1 MKLLIAIVN
10 NDDSAVVS
18 SALTK
23 EGYTVT
29 KLSTTGG
36 FLMVG
41 NTTFLIG
48 ADDDKVAKAKE
59 IIKEYSQRRM
69 HTAAST
75 AAFGIYMRLRDIYP
89 QSALME
95 SSDYHDSNNSHSF
108 IGINPIAS
116 VAISHGE
123 AICTFLRGTYTHK
136 NLDFTKDVLA
146 MRDEG
151 FDTLS
156 MEPVV
161 LKDNPELAIT
171 EEDLPRVREEYD
183 RLTKAY
189 MDAHKAG
196 KGFFFFHFNM
206 DLSNGPCVAKRLSGC
221 GAGHEYMA
229 VAENGDLYP
238 CHQFVGREKYRLGS
252 LDEGVTDTHW
262 PQYFRS

>member
-75 AAFGIYMRLRDIYP
+75 PHSAA
-89 QSALME
+89 
-95 SSDYHDSNNSHSF
+95 
-108 IGINPIAS
+108 
-116 VAISHGE
+116 
-123 AICTFLRGTYTHK
+123 
-136 NLDFTKDVLA
+136 
-146 MRDEG
+146 
-151 FDTLS
+151 
-156 MEPVV
+156 
-161 LKDNPELAIT
+161 
-171 EEDLPRVREEYD
+171 DLPRVISARRSRSAELLCLCSMSRASKNTD
-183 RLTKAY
+183 R
-189 MDAHKAG
+189 G
-196 KGFFFFHFNM
+196 
-206 DLSNGPCVAKRLSGC
+206 
-221 GAGHEYMA
+221 E
-229 VAENGDLYP
+229 
-238 CHQFVGREKYRLGS
+238 
-252 LDEGVTDTHW
+252 
-262 PQYFRS
+262 